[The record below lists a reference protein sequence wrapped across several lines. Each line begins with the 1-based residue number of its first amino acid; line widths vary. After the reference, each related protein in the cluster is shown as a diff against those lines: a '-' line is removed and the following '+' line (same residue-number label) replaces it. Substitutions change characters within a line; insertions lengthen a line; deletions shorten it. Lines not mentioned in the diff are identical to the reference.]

1 MGPERRRCH
10 VGGGG
15 HFPRAGQ
22 ISVWR
27 HVAGQ
32 AEGMHDVLSIMYV
45 VHAWL
50 LSIALELAEIGIVA
64 C

>member
-1 MGPERRRCH
+1 
-10 VGGGG
+10 
-15 HFPRAGQ
+15 
-22 ISVWR
+22 
-27 HVAGQ
+27 
-32 AEGMHDVLSIMYV
+32 MHDVLSIMYV